1 MHSYI
6 KYVNPELGKLL
17 TKIGLDKQYQK
28 GEGCYLYDNNGRRYL
43 DFIAAYGALPFGF
56 NSPEIWQA
64 MNQVQIDLE
73 PSFAQPSLLE
83 AAGELARRLVSIAPA
98 GLEKVTFTN
107 SGAEAVEAAV
117 KLARAKTGRMGIIA
131 ADNSFHGK
139 TLGALSATGNAEY
152 QKAFGAP
159 VEGFH
164 FVPYGDISALY
175 RLLQT
180 EAKTTAAVILEPIQ
194 GEGGIVE
201 PPVGYLG
208 QVRTICT
215 ELDIL
220 LIFDE
225 IQTGLGRTGRMFACE
240 SEQVIPD
247 IITLAKAL
255 GGGLIPIGAVL
266 CSDEVYTEEFGL
278 KHSST
283 FAANTIA
290 CRVGLKV
297 LELLTENAQW
307 LIKEVTRKG
316 NILKQGLLDIQ
327 SEYPQIIRE
336 VRGRGLMLGIDFGS
350 ARNPYPD
357 SMLGIM
363 AEHKLLTP
371 VIASYLLNVEQLRV
385 APTLNGASVIRIEP
399 SLTIGDEQ
407 IQFGLKA
414 IENAAALLARR
425 NTAALFGHL
434 LSVNVQ
440 PEVQIKQVKRPKV
453 LPDSEQQ
460 EGRFAFLLHPLDAA
474 SYSDFDSSLNA
485 FTHEQ
490 LSDLTNRWSEMVE
503 PFVISGTR
511 ITGKTGKTAYGEF
524 IVIPYTAKELQNM
537 SPAKVK
543 AEILKGIDLAVARG
557 AKIVGLGAYTSVVTQ
572 GGRSLLKHV
581 NVPITT
587 GNSFTVTSGVDA
599 LIRSGQKL
607 GLELNRAT
615 AAVVGA
621 GGAIGKASALL
632 LADKVANLILIG
644 NPNRVEKSNY
654 RMLKVMAEMY
664 RYLTE
669 KGNNGQVF
677 STGTVGAYVN
687 NLANRPKVTDSLT
700 EWIDFA
706 KQDLLSSTCPVKI
719 TVDIKKNLPDAHII
733 LAATSSTDV
742 LITSDILRKGALIC
756 DLSRPSNVCKAIPE
770 KRSDVLVIDGGIIE
784 VPGRP
789 DLGWNFGFE
798 KGLAYACM
806 SETMMLALEQHY
818 ENTSIGAD
826 LNIDYLNRLKTYA
839 TVHGFR
845 LAGFRSF
852 DSPLSES
859 TWNRVAEA
867 RNHALIAENKF

>member
-350 ARNPYPD
+350 ARNSYPD

-363 AEHKLLTP
+363 AEQKLLTP
-371 VIASYLLNVEQLRV
+371 VIASYLLNEEQLRV

-543 AEILKGIDLAVARG
+543 AKILEGIDIAVARG

-572 GGRSLLKHV
+572 GGRSLLKYV

-687 NLANRPKVTDSLT
+687 NLTNRPKVTDSLT

-839 TVHGFR
+839 AVHGFR

>member
-83 AAGELARRLVSIAPA
+83 AAGELARLLVSIAPA

>member
-56 NSPEIWQA
+56 NPPEIWQA
-64 MNQVQIDLE
+64 INQVQIDLE

-83 AAGELARRLVSIAPA
+83 AAGELARLLVSIAPA

-175 RLLQT
+175 QLLQT

-201 PPVGYLG
+201 PPAGYLG
-208 QVRTICT
+208 QVRAICT

-307 LIKEVTRKG
+307 LIKEVARKG

-327 SEYPQIIRE
+327 SKYPQIIRE

-350 ARNPYPD
+350 ARNSYPD

-363 AEHKLLTP
+363 AEQKLLTP
-371 VIASYLLNVEQLRV
+371 IIASYLLNVEQLRV

-453 LPDSEQQ
+453 LPSSEQQ

-511 ITGKTGKTAYGEF
+511 ITGKTGKIAYGEF

-543 AEILKGIDLAVARG
+543 AEILEGIDIAVARG

-572 GGRSLLKHV
+572 GGRSLLKYV

-687 NLANRPKVTDSLT
+687 NLTNRPKVTDSLT

-839 TVHGFR
+839 AVHGFR

>member
-6 KYVNPELGKLL
+6 EYVNPELGRLL
-17 TKIGLDKQYQK
+17 TKIGLNKQYQR

-56 NSPEIWQA
+56 NPPEIWQA
-64 MNQVQIDLE
+64 VNQVQANLE

-83 AAGELARRLVSIAPA
+83 AAGDLARHLVSGAPS
-98 GLEKVTFTN
+98 GLRKVTFTN
-107 SGAEAVEAAV
+107 SGAEAVEAAI
-117 KLARAKTGRMGIIA
+117 KLARAKMGKMGIIA
-131 ADNSFHGK
+131 TDNSFHGK
-139 TLGALSATGNAEY
+139 TLGALSATGNASY
-152 QKAFGAP
+152 QAAFGAP

-175 RLLQT
+175 QLLQT
-180 EAKTTAAVILEPIQ
+180 AATTTAAVILEPIQ

-201 PPVGYLG
+201 PPADYLE
-208 QVRTICT
+208 QVRSICT
-215 ELDIL
+215 ELGIL

-225 IQTGLGRTGRMFACE
+225 IQTGLGRTGRLFACE

-297 LELLTENAQW
+297 IELLTENHQW
-307 LIKEVTRKG
+307 LIKEVARKG

-327 SEYPQIIRE
+327 SKYPQIIRE

-350 ARNPYPD
+350 TRHPYPD

-363 AEHKLLTP
+363 AEQKLLTP
-371 VIASYLLNVEQLRV
+371 VVASYLLNVEQLRV
-385 APTLNGASVIRIEP
+385 APTLNGASVIRVEP
-399 SLTIGDEQ
+399 PLIISDDQ

-414 IENAAALLARR
+414 IEKAVAVLAQR

-434 LSVNVQ
+434 LNVDVQ
-440 PEVQIKQVKRPKV
+440 PEMQIKPAKRPQV
-453 LPDSEQQ
+453 SPISEQQ

-474 SYSDFDSSLNA
+474 SYSDFDSSLNV

-490 LSDLTNRWSEMVE
+490 LSDLTSRWSDMVE

-511 ITGKTGKTAYGEF
+511 ITGKTGKIAYGEF
-524 IVIPYTAKELQNM
+524 IVVPYTAKELQNM
-537 SPAKVK
+537 PQAK
-543 AEILKGIDLAVARG
+543 AEAKILEAIDLAVARG

-572 GGRSLLKHV
+572 GGRSLLRHV

-599 LIRSGQKL
+599 LIQSGQKL
-607 GLELNRAT
+607 GLELNQT
-615 AAVVGA
+615 VAAIVGA
-621 GGAIGKASALL
+621 GGAIGKAVALL
-632 LADKVANLILIG
+632 LAEKVANLILIG
-644 NPNRVEKSNY
+644 NPNRTEKSNY

-669 KGNNGQVF
+669 KGNNGQLYPA
-677 STGTVGAYVN
+677 GTIGAYVN
-687 NLANRPKVTDSLT
+687 GLTNRPKVTDSLA
-700 EWIDFA
+700 EWIDFI
-706 KQDLLSSTCPVKI
+706 KQDRLSLTCPVKI
-719 TVDIKKNLPDAHII
+719 TVDIKKYLPDAHII

-742 LITSDILRKGALIC
+742 LITSDILRTGALIC
-756 DLSRPSNVCKAIPE
+756 DLSRPSNVCKTIPE
-770 KRSDVLVIDGGIIE
+770 KRNDVLVIDGGIIE

-806 SETMMLALEQHY
+806 SETMMLALEQLY

-826 LNIDYLNRLKTYA
+826 LNIDYLNQLKTYA
-839 TVHGFR
+839 AIHGFR

-852 DSPLSES
+852 DSPLPKS
-859 TWNRVAEA
+859 TWDKVAAA
-867 RNHALIAENKF
+867 RNHALI